1 MSNKSF
7 TFVSPLQASGLQTC
21 SHFENSIPLILCQ
34 ILVTLSKFTSPF
46 TPPSFY
52 HLFLQE
58 KRTDQNK
65 PLANSL
71 KFCSRSVL
79 VGFICI

>member
-1 MSNKSF
+1 MNNKSF
-7 TFVSPLQASGLQTC
+7 TFVSPPPGQWLAGLLP
-21 SHFENSIPLILCQ
+21 FENSIPQILCQ
-34 ILVTLSKFTSPF
+34 ILVTLSKFTSFP
-46 TPPSFY
+46 PPSFS

-65 PLANSL
+65 LLANSL
-71 KFCSRSVL
+71 KFCSRPVL